1 MTGGY
6 LIDTDWVIHHLNGH
20 SKITKRLDELKTQEL
35 AISLI
40 TLAELYDGIYV
51 SRDPAGGELTLLEF
65 LNDVRLI
72 GIDEETA
79 RLFARERGRLRAAGS
94 LIGDFDLLIGVTAIQ
109 NGLTLL
115 TNNRR
120 HFERID
126 GLNIVSL

>member
-6 LIDTDWVIHHLNGH
+6 LIDTDWVIHHLHGH
-20 SKITKRLDELKTQEL
+20 SKITKRLDELKAQDLT
-35 AISLI
+35 ISLI

-79 RLFARERGRLRAAGS
+79 RLFAKERGRLRAAGS

-120 HFERID
+120 HFERLD
-126 GLNIVSL
+126 GLTIESL

>member
-6 LIDTDWVIHHLNGH
+6 LIDTDWVLHHLNGH
-20 SKITKRLDELKTQEL
+20 SKITKRLDELKTQDL

-79 RLFARERGRLRAAGS
+79 RRFAKERGRLRAAGA

-120 HFERID
+120 HFGRID
-126 GLNIVSL
+126 GLRIESL

>member
-20 SKITKRLDELKTQEL
+20 SKITKRLDELKAQDL

-51 SRDPAGGELTLLEF
+51 SRDPAGSELTLLEF

-72 GIDEETA
+72 GLDEETA
-79 RLFARERGRLRAAGS
+79 RLFAKDRGRLRAAGS

-126 GLNIVSL
+126 GLNIESL

>member
-1 MTGGY
+1 MTGY
-6 LIDTDWVIHHLNGH
+6 LVDTDWVIHHLNGH
-20 SKITKRLDELKTQEL
+20 TQITNRLDELKGLDL

-51 SRDPAGGELTLLEF
+51 SRDPAGSEAILLEF
-65 LNDVRLI
+65 LNDVRVI

-79 RLFARERGRLRAAGS
+79 RLFAKERGRLRLAGT
-94 LIGDFDLLIGVTAIQ
+94 LIGDFDLLIGVTAVQ

-120 HFERID
+120 HFDRIE
-126 GLNIVSL
+126 GLNVESL

>member
-20 SKITKRLDELKTQEL
+20 SEITKRLDELKTQDL
-35 AISLI
+35 GISLI
-40 TLAELYDGIYV
+40 TLAELYDGIYF
-51 SRDPAGGELTLLEF
+51 SRDPVGGELTLLEF
-65 LNDVRLI
+65 LSDVRLI
-72 GIDEETA
+72 GMDEETA
-79 RLFARERGRLRAAGS
+79 RLFAKERGRLRAAGAI
-94 LIGDFDLLIGVTAIQ
+94 IGDFDLLIGVTAIQ

-126 GLNIVSL
+126 GLSIESL

>member
-1 MTGGY
+1 MTGY
-6 LIDTDWVIHHLNGH
+6 LVDTDWVIHHLNGH
-20 SKITKRLDELKTQEL
+20 TQITNRLDELKGLDL

-51 SRDPAGGELTLLEF
+51 PRDPAGSAAILLEF
-65 LNDVRLI
+65 LNDVRVI

-79 RLFARERGRLRAAGS
+79 RLFAKERGRLRLAGT
-94 LIGDFDLLIGVTAIQ
+94 LIGDFDLLIGVTAVQ

-120 HFERID
+120 HFDRIE
-126 GLNIVSL
+126 GLNVESL

>member
-1 MTGGY
+1 M
-6 LIDTDWVIHHLNGH
+6 
-20 SKITKRLDELKTQEL
+20 
-35 AISLI
+35 I
-40 TLAELYDGIYV
+40 TLAELYDGIYF
-51 SRDPAGGELTLLEF
+51 SRDPSESEATLLEF

-79 RLFARERGRLRAAGS
+79 RLFAKERGRLRAAGS

-126 GLNIVSL
+126 GLNLESL